1 MKRGLRAYFSF
12 LCAVAVAGAAAQAV
26 AQPALAGQQAV
37 SVVLKHYAVNPAAI
51 DAKTGKALPGDGGWS
66 VSKTPPPACPQTA
79 APCLEVFYQVP
90 AEGVR
95 CAWTVLLNPDGADGS
110 ILDENDDAE
119 RYLLRRVS
127 GSEAAAQV
135 SARRMPVYPPI
146 AKAAHVSGVVVINV
160 IVGKSGEVQSAI
172 QFGGPPMLTG
182 AAIDAANHWSFK
194 PLTVGAR
201 TVPYDIK
208 VQFTFHTT
216 GPAGDSKVEMTP

>member
-1 MKRGLRAYFSF
+1 M
-12 LCAVAVAGAAAQAV
+12 
-26 AQPALAGQQAV
+26 
-37 SVVLKHYAVNPAAI
+37 
-51 DAKTGKALPGDGGWS
+51 
-66 VSKTPPPACPQTA
+66 
-79 APCLEVFYQVP
+79 P

-95 CAWTVLLNPDGADGS
+95 CAWTVLLYPAARRS
-110 ILDENDDAE
+110 ILDENNDAE

-146 AKAAHVSGVVVINV
+146 AKQRMSAVVVINV

-208 VQFTFHTT
+208 VRFTFHTRGRRET
-216 GPAGDSKVEMTP
+216 RRWR